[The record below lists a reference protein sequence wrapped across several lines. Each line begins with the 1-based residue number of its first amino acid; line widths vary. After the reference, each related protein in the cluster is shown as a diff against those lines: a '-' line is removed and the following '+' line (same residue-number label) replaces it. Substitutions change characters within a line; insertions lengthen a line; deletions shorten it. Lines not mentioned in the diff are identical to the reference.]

1 MVAPKHAQ
9 EAFGGK
15 FFESIETVNFE
26 PVQDHSSTKTTP
38 STWPVLKSSGHKYTQ
53 TELRALLQEFYEGIS
68 NPLTVDAMDD
78 ITRRM
83 IDSVKFHDSTADEV
97 RKLRE
102 ASALKEKPH
111 QTKYAKHQGFRLAL
125 TGDHQFFNL
134 RSKDSVF
141 HGRVLGILNNFTSSN
156 ARHMRL
162 MSILVELLEESSGQ
176 RSIVT
181 LHEFD
186 LLGLSQK
193 REEITEAKLKFEE
206 ELTSKNK
213 KNLDLLMDG
222 VFPLKW
228 PHTPYFHSVDLESL
242 TSELPT
248 QWGTT
253 NDEGYQIETFQS
265 DPDVVLRSWDPNRY
279 YYWILDL
286 DGNFRIGP
294 GPYLNS
300 DLPENHLALL
310 ANYKPA
316 YLGGYV
322 SKRGED
328 FFVLIDNQIYSF
340 LSENESDNQ
349 HRQFADKVNEIFNL
363 NLGVTIDQVGFQIS
377 QPPRHIQSH

>member
-1 MVAPKHAQ
+1 
-9 EAFGGK
+9 
-15 FFESIETVNFE
+15 
-26 PVQDHSSTKTTP
+26 
-38 STWPVLKSSGHKYTQ
+38 
-53 TELRALLQEFYEGIS
+53 
-68 NPLTVDAMDD
+68 
-78 ITRRM
+78 
-83 IDSVKFHDSTADEV
+83 
-97 RKLRE
+97 
-102 ASALKEKPH
+102 
-111 QTKYAKHQGFRLAL
+111 
-125 TGDHQFFNL
+125 
-134 RSKDSVF
+134 
-141 HGRVLGILNNFTSSN
+141 
-156 ARHMRL
+156 
-162 MSILVELLEESSGQ
+162 
-176 RSIVT
+176 
-181 LHEFD
+181 
-186 LLGLSQK
+186 
-193 REEITEAKLKFEE
+193 
-206 ELTSKNK
+206 
-213 KNLDLLMDG
+213 MDG